1 MPGPDAYIALV
12 SSLPSSERLFVA
24 KQPPLSELRLRKRLT
39 ALDEGDARTLKRI
52 ENVLNWASY
61 DAQSD
66 ISDVVK
72 RARALLG
79 DLPQSSLRAIVCDR
93 MELRTA
99 IAALRMRRDGMAAPT
114 GPWGFGKW
122 TGHIVANWSD
132 PTFRLDAP
140 LPWLREAGKLLEA
153 GDALGLER
161 HLLEVAFR
169 QLQRHGGLHHFDFEA
184 VVIYVLKWNLFD
196 RWAASDAQAA
206 ARRFA
211 QLSDDALQDFPDL
224 MLEGGTG

>member
-1 MPGPDAYIALV
+1 MSDPDAYIALV

-24 KQPPLSELRLRKRLT
+24 KQPPLSELRLRKRLS
-39 ALDEGDARTLKRI
+39 ALDEDDAKTLHRI
-52 ENVLNWASY
+52 EHILSWASY
-61 DAQSD
+61 DAQAE
-66 ISDVVK
+66 IGEVVK
-72 RARALLG
+72 RARSLLRN
-79 DLPQSSLRAIVCDR
+79 LPQPTLRAIVADR
-93 MELRTA
+93 MELRSA
-99 IAALRMRRDGMAAPT
+99 IAALRMRRDGMAAPS
-114 GPWGFGKW
+114 GQWGFGKW
-122 TGHIVANWSD
+122 TRHIAANWSD

-140 LPWLREAGKLLEA
+140 LPWLREAGSLLEA

-161 HLLEVAFR
+161 HLLEIAFR

-184 VVIYVLKWNLFD
+184 VVIYVLKWTLFD

>member
-39 ALDEGDARTLKRI
+39 ALDEDDAKTLRRI

-61 DAQSD
+61 DARAE

-72 RARALLG
+72 RARSLLH
-79 DLPQSSLRAIVCDR
+79 DLPHPTLRAVVADR
-93 MELRTA
+93 MDLRTA
-99 IAALRMRRDGMAAPT
+99 IAALRMRRDGMSAPT
-114 GPWGFGKW
+114 GRWGFGKW
-122 TGHIVANWSD
+122 TGHIAANWSD

-140 LPWLREAGKLLEA
+140 LPWLREAGTLLEA

-169 QLQRHGGLHHFDFEA
+169 QLQRHGGMHHFDFEA

>member
-1 MPGPDAYIALV
+1 
-12 SSLPSSERLFVA
+12 
-24 KQPPLSELRLRKRLT
+24 
-39 ALDEGDARTLKRI
+39 
-52 ENVLNWASY
+52 
-61 DAQSD
+61 
-66 ISDVVK
+66 
-72 RARALLG
+72 
-79 DLPQSSLRAIVCDR
+79 
-93 MELRTA
+93 
-99 IAALRMRRDGMAAPT
+99 MRRDGISPPA

-122 TGHIVANWSD
+122 TGHIVSNWSD

-140 LPWLREAGKLLEA
+140 MPWLREAVKLLEA
-153 GDALGLER
+153 DDALGLER

-169 QLQRHGGLHHFDFEA
+169 QLQRNGGMHHFDFEA